1 MNGPFDFFKLSGS
14 GNDFIC
20 IDNRTGWLDGVI
32 ADCPRSE
39 RFARA
44 MCSRGFGVGA
54 DGLVVAIRPAIG
66 GVAKIGALFFEPD
79 GSQSELCGNGT
90 GCFVRCSLENGWAEG
105 PEVSVLTSAGIVI
118 GKAVDDP
125 YIRVCIPLP
134 EHTAANLS
142 LRVGEEDIACDL
154 AVTGVPHAIVYV
166 DDVQAVDMPH
176 IGPALRYH
184 PYFGPRGVNA
194 NFVQVIEPGRLAVRT
209 WEFGVE
215 GETLAC
221 GTGAAAAAIMA
232 IQRFGWDGAIR
243 RGDQPVLVQSRGGD
257 VLRVYCTF
265 DGAGKVVDLC
275 VDTVVR
281 QIYHGRADPALV
293 ARAIGQ

>member
-1 MNGPFDFFKLSGS
+1 MNARFDFFKLSGS

-32 ADCPRSE
+32 RDCPRAE
-39 RFARA
+39 RFARE

-54 DGLVVAIRPAIG
+54 DGLVIAIQPAVG

-90 GCFVRCSLENGWAEG
+90 GCFIRCTLENGWAEG
-105 PEVSVLTSAGIVI
+105 PEVSVLTSAGVVL

-134 EHTAANLS
+134 DHTAS
-142 LRVGEEDIACDL
+142 DVSVKVGETNIACDV
-154 AVTGVPHAIVYV
+154 AVTGVPHAITYV
-166 DDVQAVDMPH
+166 DDVDLVDMPH
-176 IGPALRYH
+176 LGPLLRRH
-184 PYFGPRGVNA
+184 PDFGPRGINA
-194 NFVQVIEPGRLAVRT
+194 NFVQVLEPGRLALRT

-232 IQRFGWDGAIR
+232 VKRFGWDGPIR
-243 RGDQPVLVQSRGGD
+243 RGEQPVLVQSRGGD
-257 VLRVYCTF
+257 VLRVYSTF
-265 DGAGKVVDLC
+265 NDAGSVVDLC

-281 QIYHGRADPALV
+281 QLYRGRTDPALV
-293 ARAIGQ
+293 ARAIGT